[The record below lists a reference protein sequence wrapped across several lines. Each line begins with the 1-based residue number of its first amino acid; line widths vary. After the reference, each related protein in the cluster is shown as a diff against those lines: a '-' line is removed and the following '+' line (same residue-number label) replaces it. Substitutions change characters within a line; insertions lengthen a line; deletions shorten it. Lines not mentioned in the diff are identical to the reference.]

1 MDLFSFLYQW
11 KSSGFNRVFAKWIF
25 FLSVDFSMDFLESGE
40 IILNPWIEYQWI
52 AVYFIDPGSMNEI
65 LIQVMTY

>member
-1 MDLFSFLYQW
+1 MF
-11 KSSGFNRVFAKWIF
+11 VKWIF